1 MTLISLIIA
10 LALEQL
16 RPLGNR
22 NRVWL
27 LFTRYANHLE
37 RNLNAG
43 SNRHGVLAWSLA
55 IVPAVLL
62 SLLIYYALHA
72 LSPILAMLWNVLVL
86 YLTMGFR
93 HFSSAFSEISLA
105 LAEGRDLDARTALA
119 NWTGQGTAEL
129 SVEEISRLAIE
140 QGVVDSYRHVFGTMF
155 WFVLLPG
162 PAGALLYRLCSMLN
176 QKWGNRD
183 AEEDPFGRFSAS
195 AAAWLDWI
203 PVRLTAASFAIMGDF
218 EDAVYCWRSQAKTW
232 GNYAN
237 GILLASAAG
246 AIGVK
251 LGDPLRQDYSIRF
264 RPELGLGDEADPNY
278 LKSAVG
284 LVWRSALLWLAV
296 ILLLSVA
303 SHMG

>member
-1 MTLISLIIA
+1 M
-10 LALEQL
+10 
-16 RPLGNR
+16 
-22 NRVWL
+22 
-27 LFTRYANHLE
+27 E

-72 LSPILAMLWNVLVL
+72 LSPILAMLWNVLIL

-93 HFSSAFSEISLA
+93 HFSSAFSEISQA

-162 PAGALLYRLCSMLN
+162 PAGARVVPTLFY
-176 QKWGNRD
+176 
-183 AEEDPFGRFSAS
+183 AESEVGQPRRGRR
-195 AAAWLDWI
+195 
-203 PVRLTAASFAIMGDF
+203 PVRSF
-218 EDAVYCWRSQAKTW
+218 
-232 GNYAN
+232 
-237 GILLASAAG
+237 
-246 AIGVK
+246 
-251 LGDPLRQDYSIRF
+251 LG
-264 RPELGLGDEADPNY
+264 
-278 LKSAVG
+278 
-284 LVWRSALLWLAV
+284 
-296 ILLLSVA
+296 
-303 SHMG
+303 